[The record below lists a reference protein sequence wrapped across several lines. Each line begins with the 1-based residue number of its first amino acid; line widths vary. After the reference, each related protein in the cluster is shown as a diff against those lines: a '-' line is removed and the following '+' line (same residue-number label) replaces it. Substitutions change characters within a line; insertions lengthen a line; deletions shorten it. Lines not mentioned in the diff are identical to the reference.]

1 MLRLIALAVLAILF
15 SKSAHSGEVD
25 CAQADHISR
34 VQGKELCLVIRTFAG
49 KLAKPDP
56 TLVVFL
62 HGDTSSGGPSSYLY
76 PYAERWADERTISVA
91 MIRPG
96 YYDNER
102 NQSTGSDLGRRDNYM
117 PDYMDAV
124 ADAVS
129 RLKVHHKAA
138 RVVLFGHSGG
148 AATAANILGRH
159 PGLANAA
166 LLLSCPC
173 NLSSWR
179 AQRDRSGASGS
190 TRSLSPHSVMDRI
203 PEATIVVAAV
213 GEGDSNTQ
221 PILSKDYA
229 ETLAARGVK
238 ARYLPIPG
246 AGHNF
251 DAAIRENA
259 AFNAALRELVS
270 GAQ

>member
-1 MLRLIALAVLAILF
+1 MPRRLLAIFFLIL
-15 SKSAHSGEVD
+15 ALRPVHATEAD
-25 CAQADHISR
+25 CAQADHVSR
-34 VQGKELCLVIRTFAG
+34 VQGKDLCLVIKTFDG

-76 PYAERWADERTISVA
+76 PYAERWADERTVSVA

-129 RLKVHHKAA
+129 RLRVHHKAA
-138 RVVLFGHSGG
+138 RIVLFGHSGG

-159 PGLANAA
+159 PGLAHAA

-179 AQRDRSGASGS
+179 AQRDRSGTSGW

-203 PEATIVVAAV
+203 PEATIVIAAV

-221 PILSKDYA
+221 PALSKDYA
-229 ETLAARGVK
+229 EALAARGVK

-251 DAAIRENA
+251 DSSIRENA
-259 AFNAALRELVS
+259 AFNAALRELIS